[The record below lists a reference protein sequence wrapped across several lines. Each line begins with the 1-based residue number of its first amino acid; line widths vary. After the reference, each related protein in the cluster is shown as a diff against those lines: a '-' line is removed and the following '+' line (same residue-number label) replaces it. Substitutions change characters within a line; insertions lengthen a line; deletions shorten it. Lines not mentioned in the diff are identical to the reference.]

1 MGHDNDS
8 PVAGSATSGSPA
20 WAIHGRRKWFLIALP
35 FLLIV
40 YVFAVGGHVKSAAEY
55 HKPEPPVSSY
65 EANHEP
71 NGAALFL
78 QHCSRCHGERGKADG
93 ATSEHLNP
101 WARRFGE
108 DRFQLATTTNAVPT
122 DEDLTWVIDHG
133 IAGTAMPSFEYL
145 ADAEKQALVRHL
157 RLLTW
162 AGLYRK
168 LYAQAEKDDDVD
180 IPRIIKKVDQQLTPG
195 PRVEAPAEFPVATP
209 DSLSRGRKF
218 FLANC
223 ATCHGNEGHG
233 DGPGV
238 KGMKTERGQATFP
251 RDLAR
256 GVFKGGGERERLY
269 YRLALGMPG
278 TPMPGVA
285 AALKPDEIGDVV
297 NFVKSLSANAKVER
311 VPP

>member
-1 MGHDNDS
+1 MGDESAS
-8 PVAGSATSGSPA
+8 PIVGVTPSGSPP
-20 WAIHGRRKWFLIALP
+20 WAIHGRRRWFLIALP
-35 FLLIV
+35 FLLVV
-40 YVFAVGGHVKSAAEY
+40 YVFAVGGHVKSAAGY
-55 HKPEPPVSSY
+55 HKPDLPVPSY
-65 EANHEP
+65 EGNHEP
-71 NGAALFL
+71 NGAALFP

-93 ATSEHLNP
+93 FTSEHLNP

-122 DEDLTWVIDHG
+122 DEDLIWVIDHG
-133 IAGTAMPSFEYL
+133 IAGTAMPSFDYL
-145 ADAEKQALVRHL
+145 VDAEKQALVRHI

-168 LYAQAEKDDDVD
+168 LYAQAERRRRRHRGSSRRS
-180 IPRIIKKVDQQLTPG
+180 ISSLARR
-195 PRVEAPAEFPVATP
+195 RVEAPADFRQQRRTRF
-209 DSLSRGRKF
+209 RGRKF

-233 DGPGV
+233 DGRGV

-256 GVFKGGGERERLY
+256 GVFKGGGEPDRLY

-285 AALKPDEIGDVV
+285 AALKPNEIGDVV

-311 VPP
+311 VPPLN